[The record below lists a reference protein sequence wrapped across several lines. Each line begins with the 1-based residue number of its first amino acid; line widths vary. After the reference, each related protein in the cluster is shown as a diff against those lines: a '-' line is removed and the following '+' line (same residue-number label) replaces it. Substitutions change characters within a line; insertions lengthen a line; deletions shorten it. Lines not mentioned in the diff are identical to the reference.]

1 MRITLVLLLSAL
13 FALPLTAQTTRKYQ
27 PPQAG
32 EMEKLRDGSAPEL
45 REVRGGEIPRKASLT
60 DGERAQLELLAK
72 AFPNEWNLLCELR
85 AGRVRVHVSWW
96 DDWGLYLIIP
106 GVSSTCAA
114 LILLLLFLLLW

>member
-32 EMEKLRDGSAPEL
+32 EMEKLRDDSTPEL

-60 DGERAQLELLAK
+60 AGERAQLEALKK
-72 AFPNEWNLLCELR
+72 AFPAEWEAISQLR
-85 AGRVRVHVSWW
+85 AGRVRIHAGWW
-96 DDWGLYLIIP
+96 DSWGIYVVIP
-106 GVSSTCAA
+106 GISTTVAV
-114 LILLLLFLLLW
+114 LILILLFLLIL